1 VLVADDHADM
11 VKAICRLLALDCD
24 VVGTVS
30 DGGEVLEAVQR
41 LQPDVTV
48 VDLNLPTVSGF
59 EACRSI
65 RQVDPNAKVIVFT
78 AMNDPSLRQRAFEL
92 GASAFVCKVATGRR
106 PAGRRPVLV
115 RGRLVR
121 LEVLARR
128 HRPTFDRNML

>member
-1 VLVADDHADM
+1 MTLQTPRRPRVLVADDHADM

-92 GASAFVCKVATGRR
+92 GASAFVCKVATDGD
-106 PAGRRPVLV
+106 L
-115 RGRLVR
+115 
-121 LEVLARR
+121 LAAVQCLCEE
-128 HRPTFDRNML
+128 DS

>member
-1 VLVADDHADM
+1 MTSQTPRRPRVLVADDHADM

-65 RQVDPNAKVIVFT
+65 RQVDPHAKVIVFT

-92 GASAFVCKVATGRR
+92 GASAFVCKVATDGD
-106 PAGRRPVLV
+106 L
-115 RGRLVR
+115 
-121 LEVLARR
+121 LAAVQCLCEE
-128 HRPTFDRNML
+128 DS

>member
-1 VLVADDHADM
+1 MTSQTPRRPRVLVADDHADM

-92 GASAFVCKVATGRR
+92 GASAFVCKVATDGD
-106 PAGRRPVLV
+106 L
-115 RGRLVR
+115 
-121 LEVLARR
+121 LAAVQCLCEE
-128 HRPTFDRNML
+128 DS